1 MLARDSLLTGTHLML
16 ETLMSN
22 WTSALSP
29 FSRQG
34 LPTLP
39 LLLLLVYAVTSSLLG
54 ASIRHLE
61 NQSRDSVELT
71 YAASTLGKDQASLMR
86 DAQAMIGAPSQ
97 LRMQALLINLEE
109 YEAALD
115 AVRLRTDRDSALQA
129 PLDELEAALPAIR
142 SVMLQAARMD
152 ADRADAAI
160 QAQVMELTRLDEAM
174 QGQLAQLDT
183 RLASTPGYAEPL
195 ANQLRRLSWI
205 VHLLAILLVGGL
217 IFGAIRSSRPQDLS
231 ARIAD

>member
-1 MLARDSLLTGTHLML
+1 
-16 ETLMSN
+16 MSN

-160 QAQVMELTRLDEAM
+160 QAKPVPAFRSRAPSFRREE
-174 QGQLAQLDT
+174 
-183 RLASTPGYAEPL
+183 
-195 ANQLRRLSWI
+195 LRRERATEPEPAP
-205 VHLLAILLVGGL
+205 LLLERFFMMSPVVTA
-217 IFGAIRSSRPQDLS
+217 PKE
-231 ARIAD
+231 